1 LAKSEVFPVL
11 LLNEDVVGKV
21 GLLSVVVV
29 DPLADEPLL
38 SVVDGPPPVDETL
51 LSGVVLDPLADEPLH
66 QDGKEF
72 ANLL

>member
-1 LAKSEVFPVL
+1 LAKSKVFPVL

-21 GLLSVVVV
+21 ALLSVVV

-38 SVVDGPPPVDETL
+38 SVVDGPPSVDETL
-51 LSGVVLDPLADEPLH
+51 LSGVVVDPLADEPLH